1 MLTLTP
7 TLDGDVLATL
17 ARADIE
23 LSGRELAR
31 HIGHGSPEGVRRAA
45 DRLVRQ
51 GALLQRKA
59 GSARLYRLNRDH
71 LAAPWIE
78 GLASMRQQLI
88 ERLRATIANWEQPA
102 KIALLFGSVARGDAT
117 ADSDLDLMVIRRSG
131 CDPDSDPWRTQL
143 LELEQAATAWTGND
157 ARILEYG
164 EEELPRLGSEPLL
177 KDVLR
182 DGIELY
188 GSLRILRRL
197 MQTGGRS

>member
-1 MLTLTP
+1 
-7 TLDGDVLATL
+7 
-17 ARADIE
+17 
-23 LSGRELAR
+23 
-31 HIGHGSPEGVRRAA
+31 
-45 DRLVRQ
+45 
-51 GALLQRKA
+51 
-59 GSARLYRLNRDH
+59 
-71 LAAPWIE
+71 
-78 GLASMRQQLI
+78 MRQQLI

>member
-7 TLDGDVLATL
+7 TLDGDVLTTL
-17 ARADIE
+17 ARADVE

-31 HIGHGSPEGVRRAA
+31 HVGHGSPEGIRRAA
-45 DRLVRQ
+45 DRLVLQ
-51 GALLQRKA
+51 GALLQRTA

-88 ERLRATIANWEQPA
+88 ERLRTTIANWEQPA

-131 CDPDSDPWRTQL
+131 CDPDSEPWRTQL
-143 LELEQAATAWTGND
+143 LELQQTATAWTGND

-164 EEELPRLGSEPLL
+164 EEELPHLGSEPLL
-177 KDVLR
+177 EDVLR

-197 MQTGGRS
+197 MQIGRRS